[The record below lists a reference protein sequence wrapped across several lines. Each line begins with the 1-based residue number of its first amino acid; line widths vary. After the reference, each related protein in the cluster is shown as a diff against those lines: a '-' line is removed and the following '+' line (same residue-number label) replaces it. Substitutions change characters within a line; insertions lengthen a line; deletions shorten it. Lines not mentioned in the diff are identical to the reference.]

1 MRRPLYFSVLGLFL
15 EHLGAKN
22 QRKTS
27 NCTSVLS
34 VPIVPVILNCS
45 PLFFKESPQKKFHDD
60 DDEDDAEDDA
70 EDEDDEDEMWM

>member
-1 MRRPLYFSVLGLFL
+1 M
-15 EHLGAKN
+15 
-22 QRKTS
+22 
-27 NCTSVLS
+27 
-34 VPIVPVILNCS
+34 VPVISNCS